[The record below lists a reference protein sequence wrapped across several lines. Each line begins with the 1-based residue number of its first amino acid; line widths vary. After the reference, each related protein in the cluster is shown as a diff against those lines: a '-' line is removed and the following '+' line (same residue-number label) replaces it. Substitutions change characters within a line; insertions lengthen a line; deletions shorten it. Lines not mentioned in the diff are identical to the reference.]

1 MADTPFLDFASLLDA
16 NKNSVSDSKK
26 GMTPGTYFK
35 EWTNA
40 IREVDELANL
50 VNQRLS
56 RSERLLAEEALKRA
70 EERKRAIE
78 EEEKL
83 YKKSQAEKRKAQRE
97 EENARKKAQEDFDV
111 AYEKSSMQQR
121 KLMTENYVKMKEAE
135 RERIRLT
142 DTTGK
147 KVEAWDKKNGE
158 SLKKYQKEK
167 MLFDSY
173 ELSQMSKKEK
183 KEADIANKRKKLDD
197 AKQKAME
204 VYFKKQKELL
214 EANTEEEKKAVEEKY
229 KKEESVAEKEV
240 KKATGNLGSAEVTA
254 RTEKLK
260 AVASAIGGPIQQ
272 AIDTVAGM
280 QAPLMTRLL
289 GTNADFGRITGRIS
303 ENLMTSPVVKVQNVY
318 ENLSKMVEAGIA
330 DNLEQ
335 RAFLATVSDKIATTF
350 DAFDSNLLRLIRL
363 QQADITATRLGMEAR
378 LTEVLNA
385 NYLDTSYLNNMFD
398 TVAGNILEASSQMG
412 KETAMGFEYNVQKW
426 LGSLYSLGLSQ
437 QAVSQISS
445 GINLLGTG
453 GAEALSGSPMQS
465 LFAIGAMRGGA
476 DFGEMLSQGLDD
488 SNINK
493 LMKGVV
499 EYLREI
505 AQNSNNRVAKN
516 VLGGIF
522 GMSVADLTAFSNLSN
537 EQINRMFGETQS
549 GANLNWQAQSKL
561 SSVLGRM
568 SSGEMI
574 QNIMSNVAFGA
585 GQKVADNP
593 FLLGTLTAANMLEGV
608 TGGIKLPHVGVLG
621 NFLDTSALTVE
632 GLLKT
637 GVMGIGMIGSL
648 IGALGAPLGG
658 NLDLSSSKWASTITG
673 SGTWFGGLKQG
684 LDIGTSGAMK
694 VGSGG
699 DITGQSITEAQA
711 SAESTAK
718 ITGYDEKKEEKSA
731 NDIWNSLF
739 EDRKPIV
746 IELTE
751 ADLEKIE
758 KRILAGVKKAD
769 SESPIVAVF
778 NGTGDDGK
786 GDSLMKQALRKIAE
800 NSSQPL
806 NVELSGIDAGAFNG
820 INLFNL

>member
-1 MADTPFLDFASLLDA
+1 MGDA
-16 NKNSVSDSKK
+16 INQFMPESALPILKEQEDILSTLKKGTEEYKKQNALVKSIREEIIKNSKESDYYFAKRDARWAAEDKALIKLNNDYKTANLDRMKSDVEVFESFKK
-26 GMTPGTYFK
+26 NKEEELKLIDESGKLWEDWQKSHEEDINNFAKRKESLDNAEFK
-35 EWTNA
+35 RMSQMEQKKALVKKAEEKTA
-40 IREVDELANL
+40 EAHKKTIEAQLKYDTEVDESEKEKA
-50 VNQRLS
+50 RL
-56 RSERLLAEEALKRA
+56 ALKTA
-70 EERKRAIE
+70 E
-78 EEEKL
+78 
-83 YKKSQAEKRKAQRE
+83 
-97 EENARKKAQEDFDV
+97 
-111 AYEKSSMQQR
+111 AYEKAAKS
-121 KLMTENYVKMKEAE
+121 AE
-135 RERIRLT
+135 DAAKAE
-142 DTTGK
+142 
-147 KVEAWDKKNGE
+147 
-158 SLKKYQKEK
+158 EK
-167 MLFDSY
+167 S
-173 ELSQMSKKEK
+173 
-183 KEADIANKRKKLDD
+183 LDD
-197 AKQKAME
+197 AQ
-204 VYFKKQKELL
+204 
-214 EANTEEEKKAVEEKY
+214 KKAEEQQKFWN
-229 KKEESVAEKEV
+229 KTDKEASGFAKAAT
-240 KKATGNLGSAEVTA
+240 KKALE
-254 RTEKLK
+254 
-260 AVASAIGGPIQQ
+260 VASAIGGPIQS

-280 QAPLMTRLL
+280 QAPLMARLL
-289 GTNADFGRITGRIS
+289 GTDADFGRITGLIS
-303 ENLMTSPVVKVQNVY
+303 GNLMTSPVVKVQNVY

-453 GAEALSGSPMQS
+453 GAQALSGSPMQS

-537 EQINRMFGETQS
+537 DQINRMFGETQS

-561 SSVLGRM
+561 SSALGRM
-568 SSGEMI
+568 SIGERI
-574 QNIMSNVAFGA
+574 QNVMSNVAFGA
-585 GQKVADNP
+585 GQNVATNP
-593 FLLGTLTAANMLEGV
+593 ALYGTLLAANMLEGV

-711 SAESTAK
+711 SAESSAK

-758 KRILAGVKKAD
+758 QRIIAGVKSAD
-769 SESPIVAVF
+769 SESPISTVLKGSGD
-778 NGTGDDGK
+778 NGE
-786 GDSLMKQALRKIAE
+786 GDSLMTRALRKIAE